1 MNSDDTLST
10 SSAPT
15 GVATSSAPTG
25 EAASS
30 APTGVAASSATSTTP
45 KLMERNKC
53 LAEGCNMNT
62 NLRPCTACNFAKYC
76 SRRCQVK
83 DWNRHKEH
91 CRKFGNTSDPTSQLE
106 DVKRDSK
113 QKKRKL
119 KAGAN
124 SATASCTE
132 VFEAVTADAAQ
143 MRENILNAARAEAV
157 QMKKDI
163 LSAHHHIAATAE
175 AAQMKKDILNDAR
188 IAATADAA
196 QMRENILND
205 ARIAADADAAQ
216 MKKDIL
222 NAAHVATTLEATR
235 MKKDILNT
243 ARIAATLDATQ
254 MKKDILNAARAEN
267 VQMKK
272 QILNDARAEA
282 ATPDATRMKK
292 DILNTARTEAF
303 QMKKDILNAA
313 RTDAT
318 HDATQMRE
326 DILNAAR
333 IAADAAVS
341 QMRSRILRAA
351 HAEAVVMREN
361 YLRDT
366 ATFATEEA
374 ARLRD
379 NILNAAHVDA
389 VYERKRKNVQHLKDH
404 AKEKLQ
410 EKREELLKEVAD
422 QCPIPPNDL
431 PSIQEMNSDFIR
443 FCKDKEKLG
452 EIIQEIETC
461 YFPSLLHQMK
471 NMFFHIC
478 ICDINLM
485 QKYGDEEVVIPYAL
499 FDVAHS
505 QLPHVG
511 HLPDLQTLFA
521 NLRGDSAEIWSW
533 WIPEDFL
540 ECVVFGLNHAFNRGY
555 FTRNLKGK
563 SVHIHCS
570 YSMRQGHDVYHAP
583 YGLPTVQ
590 RFRVCPKAVYP
601 DFVLKITFGANG
613 FFDPATQIHLV
624 RIEGMACNIRI
635 SIVLVI
641 FW

>member
-1 MNSDDTLST
+1 MNSDTRTQSMDVDPVADMPEKSDVLKEDDQDLFSVD
-10 SSAPT
+10 SSDDKADLRRSKVEENT
-15 GVATSSAPTG
+15 GRWTTEERRLFQQGLEQHGKAWTKI
-25 EAASS
+25 ASLIKS
-30 APTGVAASSATSTTP
+30 RTADQVRSHAQKYFQKTTP

-53 LAEGCNMNT
+53 FAEGCNVNT
-62 NLRPCTACNFAKYC
+62 NLRPCTGCNFAQYC
-76 SRRCQVK
+76 SRSCQLI

-91 CRKFGNTSDPTSQLE
+91 CRKFGNTSDPTSQPE
-106 DVKRDSK
+106 VVKRDSK
-113 QKKRKL
+113 PKKRKL

-124 SATASCTE
+124 SATALSAE
-132 VFEAVTADAAQ
+132 VFEAATADAAQMRADILRAAHAEAVQMSEAATVDAAQ
-143 MRENILNAARAEAV
+143 MRENILKAAYKA
-157 QMKKDI
+157 
-163 LSAHHHIAATAE
+163 AHTE
-175 AAQMKKDILNDAR
+175 AA
-188 IAATADAA
+188 
-196 QMRENILND
+196 
-205 ARIAADADAAQ
+205 
-216 MKKDIL
+216 
-222 NAAHVATTLEATR
+222 
-235 MKKDILNT
+235 
-243 ARIAATLDATQ
+243 
-254 MKKDILNAARAEN
+254 
-267 VQMKK
+267 
-272 QILNDARAEA
+272 
-282 ATPDATRMKK
+282 
-292 DILNTARTEAF
+292 
-303 QMKKDILNAA
+303 
-313 RTDAT
+313 
-318 HDATQMRE
+318 QMRE

-333 IAADAAVS
+333 VAAHTEAA
-341 QMRSRILRAA
+341 QMREDILNAAHAEAAAAAEAILLGENYLRAA
-351 HAEAVVMREN
+351 HAEAIQMREN
-361 YLRDT
+361 YLR
-366 ATFATEEA
+366 AAHAEAIEEG
-374 ARLRD
+374 ARLRE
-379 NILNAAHVDA
+379 NILNSASVDA
-389 VYERKRKNVQHLKDH
+389 IYERKRKKVQHLKDH

-431 PSIQEMNSDFIR
+431 PSIQEMNSDFVR

-521 NLRGDSAEIWSW
+521 NLRGDSAELWSW

-540 ECVVFGLNHAFNRGY
+540 DCVVFGLNHAFNRGY
-555 FTRNLKGK
+555 LTRNLKGK

-635 SIVLVI
+635 R
-641 FW
+641 